1 MKLTIDESG
10 GAGAMIMV
18 FLATLAAFVAL
29 DALWIS
35 LVALKV
41 FQGAI
46 GGIMRPVPLIVPAA
60 IFYVIYIA
68 GLIRLAV
75 MPALRERSAKSA
87 ATNGAILG
95 LTAYAT
101 FDLTNLTIIQGW
113 TPKLAAVDMAWGT
126 AVSAIAAV
134 AGYLVGI
141 RKRS

>member
-1 MKLTIDESG
+1 
-10 GAGAMIMV
+10 MIMV

-35 LVALKV
+35 LAAMPM
-41 FQGAI
+41 FQGAV
-46 GGIMRPVPLIVPAA
+46 GGIMRPAPLITPAA

-68 GLIRLAV
+68 GLMRLAV

-87 ATNGAILG
+87 AMNGAVLG

-113 TPKLAAVDMAWGT
+113 TPMLAAVDMAWGT